1 MPEAGRT
8 RTQKYNCPKC
18 LGAPMKTIDET
29 RRRNAGLSTSLDE
42 GLDAVEQLLQL
53 QFQEIKRLHEE
64 NRQLT
69 EANLKIVDQMARLQE
84 ELDRLRVQ
92 Q

>member
-1 MPEAGRT
+1 
-8 RTQKYNCPKC
+8 
-18 LGAPMKTIDET
+18 MKTIDET

-42 GLDAVEQLLQL
+42 GLDTVEQLLQL

>member
-1 MPEAGRT
+1 
-8 RTQKYNCPKC
+8 
-18 LGAPMKTIDET
+18 MKTIDET
-29 RRRNAGLSTSLDE
+29 RRRNAGLSTSFDE

-69 EANLKIVDQMARLQE
+69 EANLKIANQLTNLQE
-84 ELDRLRVQ
+84 EVDRLRASQ
-92 Q
+92 